1 MCGDGG
7 DHLPG
12 FVLCRARMLARNHPN
27 DFRGGTTPCGILAF
41 VKAWHAAL
49 AALSLFSPQAST
61 AADDLR
67 SAARELARKTSAWSR
82 GPVAAVYRNLSS
94 LPDSEITTVRRE
106 FEAALAGSAEA
117 ATGAEV
123 RITLSEN
130 ASEFLLVEEIRK
142 GDEAQVWMASWKRSQ
157 RTLASVSGI
166 TLDKK
171 LVWEQDEPILDV
183 AFAGDRMLVL
193 APSQITVHNGRAER
207 AVLKWGPFAPGRP
220 WPRDLRGRLRVNGDR
235 VQAFLPWLVCN
246 GSATPALVLQCAPS
260 EAPWVLESG
269 DHAIL
274 LANFAADRN
283 YFDGRVVAQ
292 NGSSRSV
299 APFYSA
305 VAVDEPGGTTW
316 LLALVDGRA
325 ELFDAAWVPVATLA
339 SWGSDLVGI
348 SAQCAAASLVLATRP
363 GDANEPDALQAFSIV
378 NRAAAP
384 VSSPL
389 TFSGP
394 VTALWPSGA
403 TAAVAVARDLATGK
417 YGAYVVT
424 VVCSP

>member
-1 MCGDGG
+1 M
-7 DHLPG
+7 P
-12 FVLCRARMLARNHPN
+12 
-27 DFRGGTTPCGILAF
+27 
-41 VKAWHAAL
+41 
-49 AALSLFSPQAST
+49 S
-61 AADDLR
+61 
-67 SAARELARKTSAWSR
+67 SR
-82 GPVAAVYRNLSS
+82 
-94 LPDSEITTVRRE
+94 
-106 FEAALAGSAEA
+106 
-117 ATGAEV
+117 
-123 RITLSEN
+123 RIS
-130 ASEFLLVEEIRK
+130 
-142 GDEAQVWMASWKRSQ
+142 
-157 RTLASVSGI
+157 
-166 TLDKK
+166 
-171 LVWEQDEPILDV
+171 
-183 AFAGDRMLVL
+183 
-193 APSQITVHNGRAER
+193 
-207 AVLKWGPFAPGRP
+207 FAPGRP

-269 DHAIL
+269 NHAIL

-348 SAQCAAASLVLATRP
+348 SAQCAAASL
-363 GDANEPDALQAFSIV
+363 
-378 NRAAAP
+378 
-384 VSSPL
+384 
-389 TFSGP
+389 
-394 VTALWPSGA
+394 ALWPSGA
-403 TAAVAVARDLATGK
+403 TAAVAVARDLATGR